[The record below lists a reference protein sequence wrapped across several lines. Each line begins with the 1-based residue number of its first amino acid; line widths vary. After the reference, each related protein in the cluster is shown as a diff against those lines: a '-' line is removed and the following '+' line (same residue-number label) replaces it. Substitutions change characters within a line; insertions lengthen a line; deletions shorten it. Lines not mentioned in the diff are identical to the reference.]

1 MPKKNS
7 NDSSYTNAKS
17 MVEKDSY
24 LKKNLHKTTK
34 NQKYKQTEAFSQTKK
49 QGKDSFCLLDSEP
62 HNKKPIKI

>member
-1 MPKKNS
+1 
-7 NDSSYTNAKS
+7 

-34 NQKYKQTEAFSQTKK
+34 NQKHSQTEASSQTKK
-49 QGKDSFCLLDSEP
+49 QGKDSLCLLDSEP